1 MSVFGAAGDRAG
13 VGAIERAGSSA
24 KRLRRRLRYWLN
36 HSERQRWLW
45 EEMEFHIESMTQD
58 WIAEGMSEPEARAAA
73 HRKFGNMTQKS
84 EEARFTWIARW
95 MGDLTQDLRHSF
107 RGMRRDAGFTAFTI
121 LIAGLGIGASATV
134 FSVVNALLLR
144 PLPFRDPG
152 RLVWMTN
159 GGGWS
164 TQSEHYVDLREENHS
179 FSDLAGWNGYYRVG
193 DQELTG
199 NGEPERLTSVPVT
212 GNFFALLGVQPA
224 IGRSFTSEE
233 CQGRYSAPPAL
244 LLSYGFWRRRFASD
258 PSIVGRKLVLNS
270 QPVTVVGVLPSS
282 FDFAGVFTPGAPVDI
297 FIPWPLTDKT
307 KPRGNSMAIVGRLAP
322 GSTLQAAQAEL
333 TILGKQLQSQ
343 HPERNNIVP
352 RLVPLEQHV
361 SGGVRPAL
369 LVLACAVGVVMLI
382 VCANVSSLQ
391 LARSGTRQKEMALR
405 AALGAGRSRLL
416 RQMLTESV
424 ALSGCGAVLGLALS
438 VAGTRELAHLH
449 AFNLPLLESVRID
462 GSALLFTLLAA
473 VASGVL
479 FGLLPALRV
488 TALSL
493 REGMQDGSRGSSGGK
508 RHAWVRDGLVVSE
521 LAFACILLVGAGL
534 LMRSFLR
541 VLEVNPGFRPERA
554 AALRIDPSFRISSF
568 AQQNSFIDEVLHGAR
583 SVPGIVAAGITDVL
597 PLREDRSWAVKGKGQ
612 VDPKG
617 HYPEAFIRVVSDG
630 YYEAAG
636 IPLRL
641 GREFTER
648 DRASS
653 ERVVVVNETLARTLW
668 PGQNPL
674 VHSIVTDGGR
684 LVVVVVGVVAD
695 VRHEALETAGGPEMY
710 LPMRQTGDYAAMQL
724 VVRTA
729 LPPDSLAAGIRTA
742 LRPIDPNLPV
752 REFVTF
758 QDLVDR
764 AVSPRRFLVLLLAG
778 FAAFALILASLG
790 IYAVIS
796 FSVSQRVQEIGIR
809 MALGA
814 SATDL
819 QGRIVLRTLGLAA
832 VGLALGMTAS
842 RVLAT
847 ALGSL
852 LFGVTSG
859 DPVTFAGM
867 GTLLIAVAAVAG
879 YIPAWRASRIDPMM
893 ALRAN

>member
-1 MSVFGAAGDRAG
+1 
-13 VGAIERAGSSA
+13 
-24 KRLRRRLRYWLN
+24 
-36 HSERQRWLW
+36 
-45 EEMEFHIESMTQD
+45 MEFHIESMTQEL
-58 WIAEGMSEPEARAAA
+58 AAQGMSEPDARAAA
-73 HRKFGNMTQKS
+73 HRKFGNMTQNS
-84 EEARFTWIARW
+84 EEARSTWIAHW
-95 MGDLTQDLRHSF
+95 MADLAQDLRHSF

-121 LIAGLGIGASATV
+121 LIAGLGIGANSTV

-152 RLVWMTN
+152 RLVWITN
-159 GGGWS
+159 GDDWTT
-164 TQSEHYVDLREENHS
+164 TQAEHYTDLRELNRS
-179 FSDLAGWNGYYRVG
+179 FSDLAGWDAFYFPG
-193 DQELTG
+193 DSELTG
-199 NGEPERLTSVPVT
+199 MGEPERLTSVPVT

-224 IGRSFTSEE
+224 IGRSFTTEE

-244 LLSYGFWRRRFASD
+244 LLSYSFWRWRFASD
-258 PSIVGRKLVLNS
+258 PNMVGRKLILNNK
-270 QPVTVVGVLPSS
+270 PVTVAGVLPAS
-282 FDFAGVFTPGAPVDI
+282 FDFASVFSPATPVDI
-297 FIPWPLTDKT
+297 FIPWPLNDTR
-307 KPRGNSMAIVGRLAP
+307 KPTGNTMKIVGRLKP
-322 GSTLQAAQAEL
+322 GATVRGAQAEL
-333 TILGKQLQSQ
+333 TMLGKQLEGQ
-343 HPERNNIVP
+343 HPERNPIVP
-352 RLVPLEQHV
+352 RLAPLAQHV
-361 SGGVRPAL
+361 SGPVSPAL
-369 LVLACAVGVVMLI
+369 YVLACAVGVVMLI
-382 VCANVSSLQ
+382 VCANLSNLQ
-391 LARSGTRQKEMALR
+391 LARLGTRQKEMALR
-405 AALGAGRSRLL
+405 ATLGAGRSRLL

-424 ALSGCGAVLGLALS
+424 ALSCCGAVLGLLLA
-438 VAGTRELAHLH
+438 VAGTRELAHLR

-488 TALSL
+488 TVLSL
-493 REGMQDGSRGSSGGK
+493 REGMQDASRGSSGGK

-534 LMRSFLR
+534 LIRSFLR
-541 VLEVNPGFRPERA
+541 VLDVNLGFQPERA

-568 AQQNSFIDEVLHGAR
+568 AQQNSFIDDVLNRAR
-583 SVPGIVAAGITDVL
+583 SVPGILAAGITDVL
-597 PLREDRSWAVKGKGQ
+597 PLRDDRSWAVSAVGQ
-612 VDPKG
+612 VYGKSHPP
-617 HYPEAFIRVVSDG
+617 PEPFIRVVSDG
-630 YYEAAG
+630 YFEAAG

-641 GREFTER
+641 GREFTQR

-674 VHSIVTDGGR
+674 GQMIKTDGGR
-684 LVVVVVGVVAD
+684 RVVGVVAD
-695 VRHEALETAGGPEMY
+695 VRHAALEKAGGPEMY

-742 LRPIDPNLPV
+742 LRPLDPNLPV

-819 QGRIVLRTLGLAA
+819 QSRIVLRTLGLATL
-832 VGLALGMTAS
+832 GLALGMAAS
-842 RVLAT
+842 RALSS

-859 DPVTFAGM
+859 DPVTFIEV
-867 GTLLIAVAAVAG
+867 GTLLVAVAAIAG
-879 YIPAWRASRIDPMM
+879 YIPAWKASRIDPMV
-893 ALRAN
+893 ALRSN